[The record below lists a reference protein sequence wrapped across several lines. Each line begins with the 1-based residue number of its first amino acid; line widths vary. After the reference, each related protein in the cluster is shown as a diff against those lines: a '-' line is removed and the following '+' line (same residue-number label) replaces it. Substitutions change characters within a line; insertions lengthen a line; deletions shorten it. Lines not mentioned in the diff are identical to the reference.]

1 MKKSILFSFT
11 IVMMITFSFAGNA
24 PEIVTSAFNKKFPNA
39 TILKWDKENA
49 NNYEAAFVWKGVNHS
64 ANFSDKGEWLETE
77 SLTTFDKMPEKV
89 QQAFNT
95 AHKGAK
101 IKAVAKIENAKNET
115 LYEIEVK
122 KGLKA
127 VEYFYNADGTIHKEY
142 VNNPETQMR
151 FGVYF

>member
-1 MKKSILFSFT
+1 MKKIFFVALAIIGSSAT
-11 IVMMITFSFAGNA
+11 TFAQSKA
-24 PEIVTSAFNKKFPNA
+24 PKAIETAFNAKFPKA
-39 TILKWDKENA
+39 TKVKWDKENA
-49 NNYEAAFVWKGVNHS
+49 TEYEANFVLNGLKHS
-64 ANFSDKGEWLETE
+64 ANYSISGEWLETE

-127 VEYFYNADGTIHKEY
+127 VEYFYNADGTIHKE
-142 VNNPETQMR
+142 
-151 FGVYF
+151 

>member
-1 MKKSILFSFT
+1 MKKIFFVALAIIGSSAT
-11 IVMMITFSFAGNA
+11 TFAQSKA
-24 PEIVTSAFNKKFPNA
+24 PIAIETAFNAKFPKA
-39 TILKWDKENA
+39 TKVKWDKENA
-49 NNYEAAFVWKGVNHS
+49 TEYEANFVLNGLKHS
-64 ANFSDKGEWLETE
+64 ANYSISGEWLETE

-101 IKAVAKIENAKNET
+101 VKAVAKIENAKNET

-127 VEYFYNADGTIHKEY
+127 VEYFYNADGTIHKE
-142 VNNPETQMR
+142 
-151 FGVYF
+151 